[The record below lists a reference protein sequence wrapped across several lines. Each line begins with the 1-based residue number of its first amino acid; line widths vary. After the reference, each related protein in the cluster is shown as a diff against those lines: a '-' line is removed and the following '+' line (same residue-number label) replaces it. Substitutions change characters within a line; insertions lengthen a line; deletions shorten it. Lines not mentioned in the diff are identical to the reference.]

1 MLLPKEAIDK
11 VIATE
16 VFKTNNL
23 IARLKGL
30 REYPIEVNLKV
41 PSANAILK
49 DINIFQEF
57 VRQWREFK
65 HQELVERIDVNFK
78 LSLPGNNLPS
88 KFVIHNFNELLM
100 ILKRSDAQVITT
112 VIERCEKLAHVMY
125 VEGPNPFYDLY
136 KDLTET
142 ALSNDDF
149 GKLLVLLPQLKKGM
163 GKDLYLRALPVEHID
178 TKYIET
184 HDKLIYDILYKSFVI
199 ITENSLN
206 EFLGVIE
213 KPLGMVHLR
222 VLDDSLV
229 DRYDYVMLPASQ
241 LQIIEPQ
248 GEILFVVENVQSGFA
263 LPKIKNASV
272 VFGCGNN
279 LAWAD
284 NEWIANKKQVIY
296 WGDLDSWGF
305 KMLQDFRL
313 NSKVKVDSMLMDLKT
328 IQTTGNEKKMVH
340 EIESFEFESFVGLSE
355 KEIEALKYL
364 QSLENNR
371 FEQEK
376 LDSDL
381 IYKAIEYILK

>member
-149 GKLLVLLPQLKKGM
+149 DKLLVLLPQLKKGM
-163 GKDLYLRALPVEHID
+163 GKD
-178 TKYIET
+178 
-184 HDKLIYDILYKSFVI
+184 
-199 ITENSLN
+199 
-206 EFLGVIE
+206 
-213 KPLGMVHLR
+213 
-222 VLDDSLV
+222 
-229 DRYDYVMLPASQ
+229 
-241 LQIIEPQ
+241 
-248 GEILFVVENVQSGFA
+248 
-263 LPKIKNASV
+263 
-272 VFGCGNN
+272 
-279 LAWAD
+279 
-284 NEWIANKKQVIY
+284 
-296 WGDLDSWGF
+296 
-305 KMLQDFRL
+305 
-313 NSKVKVDSMLMDLKT
+313 
-328 IQTTGNEKKMVH
+328 
-340 EIESFEFESFVGLSE
+340 
-355 KEIEALKYL
+355 
-364 QSLENNR
+364 
-371 FEQEK
+371 
-376 LDSDL
+376 
-381 IYKAIEYILK
+381 